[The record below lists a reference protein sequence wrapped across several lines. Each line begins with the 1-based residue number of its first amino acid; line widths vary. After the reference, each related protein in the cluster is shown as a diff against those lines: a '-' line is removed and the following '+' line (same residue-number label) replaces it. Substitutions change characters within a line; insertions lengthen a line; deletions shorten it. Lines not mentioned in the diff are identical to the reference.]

1 MGKVGIR
8 MSSRLYAMTVTQ
20 LAEGDFLFECPI
32 PGIFITGSE
41 STLVTAIKAGKDA
54 LFFTLSEYSHEDLLP
69 SITSTQLEKLKEQS
83 MKSTYYQLIHL
94 TSADIETIEK
104 ELSY

>member
-20 LAEGDFLFECPI
+20 LAEDDFLFECPI
-32 PGIFITGSE
+32 PGISITGSE
-41 STLVTAIKAGKDA
+41 STLATAIKAGKDA
-54 LFFTLSEYSHEDLLP
+54 LFFTLSEYSHDDLSP
-69 SITSTQLEKLKEQS
+69 SITH
-83 MKSTYYQLIHL
+83 LIYL
-94 TSADIETIEK
+94 TSADIETVDK